1 MVAGTYTLSVRDY
14 DELRGYLAKH
24 YKIVTRRPPDHSC
37 ELYYITK
44 SRTFSSLPD
53 LVKHYQGKLSNTSR
67 VSCRTRLNLR
77 LMPKLVK
84 GYWGVGGLKMLIH
97 VYIFFN
103 RKRESGLDDFIPF
116 CVVNLCMQFV
126 H

>member
-53 LVKHYQGKLSNTSR
+53 LVKHYQGKLSNASR
-67 VSCRTRLNLR
+67 VSCQTRLNLR

-84 GYWGVGGLKMLIH
+84 GYGGRGGLKMLIH
-97 VYIFFN
+97 VYIFLY
-103 RKRESGLDDFIPF
+103 RKRERERVG
-116 CVVNLCMQFV
+116 
-126 H
+126 